1 MNQVIFSILSHT
13 YLKLKMAGEETEETR
28 WYEGAIKHSYWCPW
42 KRSLQNKPEN
52 I

>member
-28 WYEGAIKHSYWCPW
+28 WYEGAIKQLLVPLE
-42 KRSLQNKPEN
+42 KIPTK
-52 I
+52 